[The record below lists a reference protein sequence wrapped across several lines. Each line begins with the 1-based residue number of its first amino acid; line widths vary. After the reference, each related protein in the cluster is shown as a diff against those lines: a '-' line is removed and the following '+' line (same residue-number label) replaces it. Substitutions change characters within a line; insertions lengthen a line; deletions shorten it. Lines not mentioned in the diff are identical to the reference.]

1 MEFNMKMVERT
12 VIGICINDKNNDKG
26 LISELMVEMKAEYF
40 TDPAS
45 IRIFNYVE
53 DHYARGKPIALT
65 RLFLETQVPRDYFDV
80 GFFRDDELDG
90 LFEKL
95 KDEYSRRQINTASC
109 QLAQLAA
116 ENLTA
121 DQYRAR
127 AVETVFECTDNT
139 YGSKEIYSFSQ
150 ALGLVQADL
159 TKTAEG
165 EPQGIKTGFY
175 SFDKTFGRLSPGYL
189 VLLGGQ
195 TSMGKSALALN
206 ISYNAIASGKRVMY
220 LSLEMTAKDISQRLL
235 SRQGKIKGSVFHSD
249 KVSQA
254 TIKKVEESIDQI
266 GDYPLYISDKRGLT
280 VAEIKAQAI
289 RAKSRYGLDMLVID
303 YLQNIDH
310 VEKGNI
316 AISVG
321 ETVKALRDF
330 AGDLEIPIL
339 LLSQVNRQ
347 VDGRPE
353 MSHLRNS
360 GVSEESA
367 DIVMFIYRSDYKEE
381 TRLQHSR
388 EVQEAELIIAKGRTR
403 GVGYIPL
410 YWYPNYQLFRDKH
423 EVDAEEKYRK
433 SLA

>member
-235 SRQGKIKGSVFHSD
+235 SRQGKIKGSVFHSE
-249 KVSQA
+249 KVSEA

-388 EVQEAELIIAKGRTR
+388 EVQQAELIIAKGRTR

>member
-1 MEFNMKMVERT
+1 METNMKMVERT
-12 VIGICINDKNNDKG
+12 VIGICLNDRKNEKG
-26 LISELMVEMKAEYF
+26 LISELMVEMKSEHF

-45 IRIFNYVE
+45 IRIFNYIE
-53 DHYARGKPIALT
+53 DNFAKGKPIAIT
-65 RLFLETQVPRDYFDV
+65 RMLSEIEIPESYFDL
-80 GFFRDDELDG
+80 GFLQVEEFDG
-90 LFEKL
+90 LLDKL
-95 KDEYSRRQINTASC
+95 KDEYARRQLNTASS
-109 QLAQLAA
+109 QLARLAA
-116 ENLTA
+116 ENMSA
-121 DQYRAR
+121 DQYRSKAI
-127 AVETVFECTDNT
+127 ETVFACTDNT

-249 KVSQA
+249 KVSEA
-254 TIKKVEESIDQI
+254 TLKKVEESIDQI

-310 VEKGNI
+310 VERGNI

-423 EVDAEEKYRK
+423 EVDAEEKYRQ
-433 SLA
+433 SIS